1 LESRC
6 ALPVA
11 RDLLESKLEGIL
23 SLKRTKG
30 DQKPSEVKKVLQKA
44 AWENLLVVRSKESLN
59 QILQEIARIRSD
71 VCPRLSIE
79 NGHDLSAGLELKNL
93 LLVGEIVA
101 NAGLKRT
108 ESRGSHYRE
117 DYPER
122 DDSNWQQCIT
132 VRKINGRM
140 QLDTL
145 NVDDQWKRDEAEL
158 GWWG

>member
-1 LESRC
+1 MVNEIETD
-6 ALPVA
+6 V
-11 RDLLESKLEGIL
+11 
-23 SLKRTKG
+23 
-30 DQKPSEVKKVLQKA
+30 
-44 AWENLLVVRSKESLN
+44 LVVGGGASG
-59 QILQEIARIRSD
+59 ARAA
-71 VCPRLSIE
+71 IE
-79 NGHDLSAGLELKNL
+79 AHRAGLELKNL